1 MMVVACAG
9 ATTVARPAAGRSAA
23 DGRSVFAL
31 EAAGLHVPA
40 MLDIRVTVPA
50 AVEEAQALGD
60 MEFIRRMRSLVQ
72 WAEQGRPI
80 TQTGAMRRADTL
92 TWMRHLNLR
101 APGES
106 CPSSMW
112 EIRGIGQPWD
122 IAVETG
128 MLSLTST
135 KVRPGP
141 TGTVFESDDPVAQV
155 RLGRSIVNLLLL
167 QAFSRPLAVGNARA
181 QVSTVMLQLFAL
193 LCRPEGQDL
202 GYLREMDG
210 RLARALRDG
219 DAAER
224 TAVLAC
230 SAILRE
236 MRMLE
241 QFGLLIDVD
250 GIAQVPTGLRPAVV
264 ASTNR
269 PGAWLIADHDRSAVS
284 VVPDE

>member
-1 MMVVACAG
+1 MTVVACAG

-72 WAEQGRPI
+72 WAEPGRPI

-92 TWMRHLNLR
+92 TWMRHLDLR
-101 APGES
+101 GPGA

-135 KVRPGP
+135 RVRPGP

-181 QVSTVMLQLFAL
+181 QISTVMLQLFAL

-236 MRMLE
+236 MRMLD

-264 ASTNR
+264 AAINGQGMRLTVE
-269 PGAWLIADHDRSAVS
+269 HDKSAVP
-284 VVPDE
+284 VVTDQ

>member
-1 MMVVACAG
+1 M
-9 ATTVARPAAGRSAA
+9 
-23 DGRSVFAL
+23 
-31 EAAGLHVPA
+31 
-40 MLDIRVTVPA
+40 
-50 AVEEAQALGD
+50 
-60 MEFIRRMRSLVQ
+60 
-72 WAEQGRPI
+72 
-80 TQTGAMRRADTL
+80 TQTGAMRREDTL
-92 TWMRHLNLR
+92 AWVRHLGLR
-101 APGES
+101 AASGGW
-106 CPSSMW
+106 CPPSMW
-112 EIRGIGQPWD
+112 DIRGIGQPWD
-122 IAVETG
+122 IAIETG
-128 MLSLTST
+128 MLTLTST

-167 QAFSRPLAVGNARA
+167 QAFSRSLAVGNARA
-181 QVSTVMLQLFAL
+181 QISTVMLQLFAL

-224 TAVLAC
+224 TAMLAS

-264 ASTNR
+264 AAINGQGMRLTVE
-269 PGAWLIADHDRSAVS
+269 HDKSAVP
-284 VVPDE
+284 VVTDQ